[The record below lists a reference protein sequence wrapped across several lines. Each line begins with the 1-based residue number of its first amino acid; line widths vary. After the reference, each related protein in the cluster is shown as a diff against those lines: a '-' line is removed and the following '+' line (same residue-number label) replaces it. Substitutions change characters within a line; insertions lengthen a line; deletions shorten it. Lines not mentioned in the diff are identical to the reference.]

1 MHLRRDRSNSGII
14 YRPETVGTAGLS
26 PCRDFLAENSMMTP
40 DQLHFHLNNIPSY
53 LDRQSNFS

>member
-40 DQLHFHLNNIPSY
+40 INSIFI
-53 LDRQSNFS
+53 